1 MVHAGNWTQV
11 TWMKCPIAD
20 HYTIHTLLSEEVDF
34 NKMKLNNKSSNIT
47 NPSIPQIEMIYIDH
61 KSLPIIIGP

>member
-1 MVHAGNWTQV
+1 
-11 TWMKCPIAD
+11 MKCPIAD

-47 NPSIPQIEMIYIDH
+47 NPSIPQIEMIDIGH
-61 KSLPIIIGP
+61 KSLPVIIAP

>member
-1 MVHAGNWTQV
+1 
-11 TWMKCPIAD
+11 MKCPIAD

-47 NPSIPQIEMIYIDH
+47 NPSIPQIEMIYIGH